1 MITEL
6 TDLHPTWADRFNA
19 RDVDGML
26 ALCEEGAAFVPQPGI
41 VLTAAGDVRAALHQF
56 LALNLPIRI
65 EVRHGIEAGDV
76 GLVVAD
82 WTISGT
88 GPDGST
94 VDLRGTA
101 SDVARRG
108 SDGWKIAI
116 DNPFGTA

>member
-19 RDVDGML
+19 RDLDGMV
-26 ALCEEGAAFVPQPGI
+26 ALCEEGSVFAPQPGT

-56 LALNLPIRI
+56 LALDLPIRI
-65 EVRHGIEAGDV
+65 QVRHSIEAGDV

-82 WTISGT
+82 WVISGT
-88 GPDGST
+88 GPDGSP
-94 VDLRGTA
+94 VDLRGSA

-108 SDGWKIAI
+108 RDGWKIVI

>member
-6 TDLHPTWADRFNA
+6 TDLHPTWAARFNA
-19 RDVDGML
+19 RDLDGML
-26 ALCEEGAAFVPQPGI
+26 ALCEEGAAFVPQPGT
-41 VLTAAGDVRAALHQF
+41 VLTAAGDVRAALRQF
-56 LALNLPIRI
+56 LALNLPIHV
-65 EVRHGIEAGDV
+65 EVRHSIEAGDV

-82 WTISGT
+82 WVISGA
-88 GPDGST
+88 GPDGSP
-94 VDLRGTA
+94 VDLRGSA